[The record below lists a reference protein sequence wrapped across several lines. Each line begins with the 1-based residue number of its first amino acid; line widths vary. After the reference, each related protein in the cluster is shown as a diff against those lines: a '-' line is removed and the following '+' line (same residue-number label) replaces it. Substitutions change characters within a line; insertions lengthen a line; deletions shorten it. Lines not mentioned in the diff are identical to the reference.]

1 MPIAIW
7 PSGNKIASN
16 VEILHSANMS
26 DTTKNKIDT
35 KMEKQARELMLRMAR
50 IIESVIIPGKHPLP
64 DLAVTPREIKVMILL
79 GDKGETTMT
88 ELAAAIDAP
97 LSTVTRIADK
107 LELKGLIQR
116 SRSDRDRRIVVVAAS
131 EKGQILHTS
140 MREHQL
146 AVSHK
151 MLEPLDSNEREVF
164 LELMAKMANGLGAV
178 NS

>member
-1 MPIAIW
+1 M
-7 PSGNKIASN
+7 
-16 VEILHSANMS
+16 EILHNENMS
-26 DTTKNKIDT
+26 DTTKKNIDAKT
-35 KMEKQARELMLRMAR
+35 ERQARELMLRMTK
-50 IIESVIIPGKHPLP
+50 IIDSIIIPGKHPLP

-107 LELKGLIQR
+107 LERKGLILR

-131 EKGQILHTS
+131 EKGQMLHNS
-140 MREHQL
+140 MREQQL

-151 MLEPLDSNEREVF
+151 MLELLGSDEREVF
-164 LELMAKMANGLGAV
+164 LELMAKMADGIGEV
-178 NS
+178 DR

>member
-1 MPIAIW
+1 M
-7 PSGNKIASN
+7 
-16 VEILHSANMS
+16 EILHSGNMS
-26 DTTKNKIDT
+26 DTIKKNIDAKT
-35 KMEKQARELMLRMAR
+35 ERQARELMLRMAR
-50 IIESVIIPGKHPLP
+50 IIESIIIPGKHPLP
-64 DLAVTPREIKVMILL
+64 DLAVTPREINVMLLL

-107 LELKGLIQR
+107 LERKGLIER

-131 EKGQILHTS
+131 EKGQMLHNS

-151 MLEPLDSNEREVF
+151 MLELLGHDEREVF
-164 LELMAKMANGLGAV
+164 LGLMAKMANGLGEV
-178 NS
+178 NR

>member
-1 MPIAIW
+1 M
-7 PSGNKIASN
+7 
-16 VEILHSANMS
+16 EILHNENMS
-26 DTTKNKIDT
+26 DTTKKNIDA
-35 KMEKQARELMLRMAR
+35 KKDRQARELMLRMTK
-50 IIESVIIPGKHPLP
+50 IIDSIIIPGKHPLP

-107 LELKGLIQR
+107 LERKGLILR

-131 EKGQILHTS
+131 EKGQMLHNS
-140 MREHQL
+140 MREQQL

-151 MLEPLDSNEREVF
+151 MLELLGSDEREVF
-164 LELMAKMANGLGAV
+164 LELMARMADGIGEV
-178 NS
+178 DR

>member
-1 MPIAIW
+1 M
-7 PSGNKIASN
+7 
-16 VEILHSANMS
+16 EILHNENMS
-26 DTTKNKIDT
+26 KMTKKNIDNKT
-35 KMEKQARELMLRMAR
+35 ERQARELMLRMTR
-50 IIESVIIPGKHPLP
+50 IIESIIIPGKHPLP

-107 LELKGLIQR
+107 LERKGLIKR

-131 EKGQILHTS
+131 EKGQMLHNS
-140 MREHQL
+140 MREDQL

-151 MLEPLDSNEREVF
+151 MLELLGSDEREVL
-164 LELMAKMANGLGAV
+164 LELMAKMANGLAK
-178 NS
+178 